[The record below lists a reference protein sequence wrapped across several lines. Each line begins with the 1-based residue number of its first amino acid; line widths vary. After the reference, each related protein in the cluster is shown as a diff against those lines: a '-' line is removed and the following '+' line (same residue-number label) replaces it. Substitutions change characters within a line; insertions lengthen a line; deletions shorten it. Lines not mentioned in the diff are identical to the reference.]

1 MDNGDS
7 TYLIGCGE
15 LNNCLP
21 QKKKKMALI
30 SFSPLFL
37 THTKT
42 RNNFHTALIDGGNQL
57 SQYTLWQK
65 LYEKGPGFKYFSIY

>member
-15 LNNCLP
+15 LNNCACL
-21 QKKKKMALI
+21 KKKKKKILI

-42 RNNFHTALIDGGNQL
+42 RNNIHTALIDGGSQL
-57 SQYTLWQK
+57 LQYTL
-65 LYEKGPGFKYFSIY
+65 